1 MKENLAILLVTISL
15 FILPIFSHNT
25 TKNEAPHQNTFLI
38 KTKLNKEQLEALLN
52 QRGESN
58 VNLKE
63 KIIPEKNENEE
74 KNMTTVK
81 EIKEEDDTLQE
92 QIENE
97 IQEDALHPLD
107 EFHVKEVKT
116 SETTTFIAKPQNRLI
131 DSLYEKRFGNTF
143 GLLAGLFIFMIL
155 IFGYLLSLSNSISKR
170 NGGKNYQKNSYREL
184 FNSENSKEYLLFK
197 NK

>member
-52 QRGESN
+52 KRGESN

-63 KIIPEKNENEE
+63 KIIPEKSENEE
-74 KNMTTVK
+74 KNMTNVK
-81 EIKEEDDTLQE
+81 EIKEEDNTLQE

-107 EFHVKEVKT
+107 EFHVKQNEVKT
-116 SETTTFIAKPQNRLI
+116 LVTKPNTRFI

-155 IFGYLLSLSNSISKR
+155 IFGYLLSLSNSISKL